1 MKNKLFMLLSIL
13 LTVLL
18 LTGILAHTVLAADGE
33 PETQSETNETILG
46 DVNNDGKV
54 DIGDVVRLRQYFAEF
69 DYDTLKA
76 PFEIGAGADINGDQ
90 EINLADLVQL
100 RRYLADIDIPE
111 GPEGDGDTEST
122 PETEE
127 KCQHQNFTEWYYYDD
142 GDDNTYELR
151 EARDCADC
159 GEKLIETRK
168 AASYGYFQKIEGNT
182 SYGGSGMGVI
192 DLSSKSVT
200 ANDEG
205 KLYVQF
211 FMALREGRFDT
222 AVYKITGENGEPSE
236 WIILSERGNG
246 ISGVDSGTQN
256 SMTDKGL
263 DGANTS
269 LITYKNAIDLT
280 DYDGQTVTVT
290 LAVIS
295 KAAEDAGL
303 GDKYVICATFKNV
316 TVPDICFHENLSD
329 WYYYDKD
336 GTADIYEARDC
347 ADCGEVLV
355 ETRKAVYKGYFM
367 SIKGEGESSIT
378 SDAVMNVDLANRS
391 ISPRS
396 NVATLDV
403 QLWLALGNGG
413 FDNVYYKV
421 TTTEGESEWLL
432 LASRGSGISTADS
445 GTQTNLTGQGYDGA
459 NMGVVRATLNLK
471 DYSEQ
476 TVSVTFAAIPNGAA
490 EIADKYLTFASF
502 TSVVVPWVDTR
513 PALGDIAYGA
523 NIGGKNSGNSNGGKV
538 TIDTSNSGITVNDD
552 CTVTI
557 KGWCA
562 VDGGISK
569 YVWSVDG
576 GVTWNDVI
584 DTGDNVK
591 DCSTSTA
598 SGGILATANAYS
610 GNKFTNLEI
619 SYINASFNTPIDL
632 SAYAKQTVSIIF
644 AAVPLVNEDVKI
656 LLYTVNNIELPA
668 LATRESDAYFGAS
681 IKVNSGSAI
690 TPSTKNGAKT
700 VTGATVD
707 ENCQINLNGWCA
719 VDGGVSKYVWSVDGG
734 ITWNENFVN
743 GDRIKTTTNE
753 GIVTSGQSYSGKTFT
768 DLDGAYTNAQFQSG
782 GINIDLSAYA
792 GSTVDIIFAAVPV
805 TDTDAVIR
813 LLDIQDVAVP
823 AE

>member
-1 MKNKLFMLLSIL
+1 MKGKAMKNKIKVLLSVLI
-13 LTVLL
+13 TVLV
-18 LTGILAHTVLAADGE
+18 LTSLFVFNALATDAD
-33 PETQSETNETILG
+33 PEETEVVAG
-46 DVNNDGKV
+46 DVNSDGAV
-54 DIGDVVRLRQYFAEF
+54 DSRDLIQLRKYFANYNYVTKEPPF
-69 DYDTLKA
+69 DV
-76 PFEIGAGADINGDQ
+76 GQGADINRDGKLDLLDIVDLRDQ
-90 EINLADLVQL
+90 LTSEDLPGEDESETETETQ
-100 RRYLADIDIPE
+100 
-111 GPEGDGDTEST
+111 TES
-122 PETEE
+122 ETE
-127 KCQHQNFTEWYYYDD
+127 CQHQNLGAWYYYDD
-142 GDDNTYELR
+142 GDDNTNELR

-159 GEKLIETRK
+159 EEKMIETRK
-168 AASYGYFQKIEGNT
+168 AASYGYFQKIEGNI
-182 SYGGSGMGVI
+182 SYGGSGVGVI
-192 DLSSKSVT
+192 DLSSKNVT

-211 FMALREGRFDT
+211 FMALREGGFDT
-222 AVYKITGENGEPSE
+222 AVYKITAENGEPSD

-256 SMTDKGL
+256 SMTDKGF

-280 DYDGQTVTVT
+280 AYDGQTVTVT

-295 KAAEDAGL
+295 KVAEDAGIT
-303 GDKYVICATFKNV
+303 DKYVICATFTNV
-316 TVPDICFHENLSD
+316 SVPDICFHENLSD

-355 ETRKAVYKGYFM
+355 ETRKAIYKGYFM

-421 TTTEGESEWLL
+421 TTTEGESEWIL

-490 EIADKYLTFASF
+490 ELADKYLTFASF

-513 PALGDIAYGA
+513 PALGDIAFGA
-523 NIGGKNSGNSNGGKV
+523 NIGGKNSGNANSGNV
-538 TIDTSNSGITVNDD
+538 AIDTTNSGITVNDD
-552 CTVTI
+552 CTVSV

-562 VDGGISK
+562 VDGGVSK
-569 YVWSVDG
+569 YVWSIDG
-576 GVTWNDVI
+576 GNTWYEIV
-584 DTGDNVK
+584 DTGSNI
-591 DCSTSTA
+591 STTTSDAIPTT
-598 SGGILATANAYS
+598 GQAYS
-610 GNKFTNLEI
+610 GMTFSDLEGAKT
-619 SYINASFNTPIDL
+619 NASFNTPIDL
-632 SAYAKQTVSIIF
+632 SAYEKQTVNLIL
-644 AAVPLVNEDVKI
+644 AAVPVVNEDVKI
-656 LLYTVNNIELPA
+656 LIFTVNNIELPQ
-668 LATRESDAYFGAS
+668 LPTRESDAYFGAS
-681 IKVNSGSAI
+681 IKVNNGSAT
-690 TPSTKNGAKT
+690 TPSTKNGIKT

-734 ITWNENFVN
+734 ITWNEDFLNS
-743 GDRIKTTTNE
+743 DRIKTPTSND
-753 GIVTSGQSYSGKTFT
+753 IVNTGQSYSGKTFA
-768 DLDGAYTNAQFQSG
+768 DLESAKTNAQFQNG

-792 GSTVDIIFAAVPV
+792 GTTVDIIFAAVPV
-805 TDTDAVIR
+805 ADTNSVVR
-813 LLDIQDVAVP
+813 LLNIQGVEVP
-823 AE
+823 TE